1 MYYMLIGFIIVVI
14 AVIGA
19 GYILKRKHYQR
30 INELEEKKI
39 KLRER
44 PVIDELSKVKKLK
57 LTGQTEALF
66 ESWRSSWDEIETRL
80 FPDLEEVL
88 LEAEMNTDRY
98 KFRSATHAEND
109 IEQML
114 VVIEKQMDQ
123 ILGGLKELL
132 ISEEKKCQ
140 RKSCHERKIC
150 GVAPR
155 SFDKGI

>member
-57 LTGQTEALF
+57 
-66 ESWRSSWDEIETRL
+66 
-80 FPDLEEVL
+80 
-88 LEAEMNTDRY
+88 
-98 KFRSATHAEND
+98 
-109 IEQML
+109 
-114 VVIEKQMDQ
+114 
-123 ILGGLKELL
+123 
-132 ISEEKKCQ
+132 
-140 RKSCHERKIC
+140 
-150 GVAPR
+150 
-155 SFDKGI
+155 

>member
-57 LTGQTEALF
+57 LTGQTEALLNHGV
-66 ESWRSSWDEIETRL
+66 R
-80 FPDLEEVL
+80 PG
-88 LEAEMNTDRY
+88 M
-98 KFRSATHAEND
+98 K
-109 IEQML
+109 
-114 VVIEKQMDQ
+114 
-123 ILGGLKELL
+123 LKLDYFL
-132 ISEEKKCQ
+132 I
-140 RKSCHERKIC
+140 
-150 GVAPR
+150 
-155 SFDKGI
+155 

>member
-57 LTGQTEALF
+57 LTGRQKRFLNHGV
-66 ESWRSSWDEIETRL
+66 R
-80 FPDLEEVL
+80 PG
-88 LEAEMNTDRY
+88 M
-98 KFRSATHAEND
+98 K
-109 IEQML
+109 
-114 VVIEKQMDQ
+114 
-123 ILGGLKELL
+123 LKLDYFL
-132 ISEEKKCQ
+132 I
-140 RKSCHERKIC
+140 
-150 GVAPR
+150 
-155 SFDKGI
+155 